1 MHLVCYITS
10 FVGNITMET
19 AKKGTLNTF
28 DLQALID
35 AIPFYVMLVD
45 EKHEI
50 LMTNRAI
57 QRDLGL
63 NPQQVIGGFCPK
75 VVHGLDEPYP
85 GCPLEEALEK
95 GHDVEREF
103 FNAETERWVSSA
115 IYSTGRKNPEG
126 REIFIHFI
134 LDISERKRA
143 EEELRKNHDIQSVI
157 NDILRLSLEDIPIE
171 KLLEQILG
179 FIFSIPQ
186 LAIESK
192 GSIFLV
198 ENEEGIL
205 IMKSQSGLSK
215 QIQKECARIPF
226 GKCLCGQAA
235 QMQEIQFAEKIDGR
249 HEIQHGEMAP
259 HGHYCVPISSPEKV
273 LGVINLYLKEGHVFN
288 KREEEFL
295 TTIANSLAGIIKR
308 KQIDQALKEREKE
321 LEQKTLNLEEMN
333 SALKILL
340 ERREE
345 DRKELEEKVL
355 FNVKGLVVQY
365 IERLRGSG
373 LDKRQLGYLDVLE
386 SNLNS
391 IISPFSRKMSSKY
404 LNLTPVE
411 VQVADLIRQGKT
423 TKEIAVIF
431 NLSTRTIEFHRQNI
445 RKKLGLK
452 EKKAN
457 LRTSLLALQ

>member
-1 MHLVCYITS
+1 MKDEPPFNKKI
-10 FVGNITMET
+10 FMAIGKEET
-19 AKKGTLNTF
+19 LGTI

-50 LMTNRAI
+50 LMSNRAI
-57 QRDLGL
+57 KKDLGL
-63 NPQQVIGGFCPK
+63 NPQQIIGFYCPK

-103 FNAETERWVSSA
+103 FNPETESWVSSA
-115 IYSTGRKNPEG
+115 IYSTGRKTPGG

-143 EEELRKNHDIQSVI
+143 EAELRKNYEIQSVI
-157 NDILRLSLEDIPIE
+157 NDILRLSLEDIPLE
-171 KLLEQILG
+171 ELLQQTLAL
-179 FIFSIPQ
+179 IFSIPQ
-186 LAIESK
+186 LAVEAK

-198 ENEEGIL
+198 ENKEDIL

-215 QIQKECARIPF
+215 QIQKECARVPF

-235 QMQEIQFAEKIDGR
+235 QMQETQFAEKIDNR
-249 HEIQHGEMAP
+249 HETRYEGMAP
-259 HGHYCVPISSPEKV
+259 HGHYCVPILLPEKV
-273 LGVINLYLKEGHVFN
+273 LGVINLYLKEGHIFN

-295 TTIANSLAGIIKR
+295 TTIANSLAGIIER

-321 LEQKTLNLEEMN
+321 LEIKSVNLEEMN

-340 ERREE
+340 ERRDE

-365 IERLRGSG
+365 VDRLRNSG

-391 IISPFSRKMSSKY
+391 IISPFSRKMSFKY

-411 VQVADLIRQGKT
+411 IQVADLIRQGKT
-423 TKEIAVIF
+423 TKEIADIF

-445 RKKLGLK
+445 RKKLGLT